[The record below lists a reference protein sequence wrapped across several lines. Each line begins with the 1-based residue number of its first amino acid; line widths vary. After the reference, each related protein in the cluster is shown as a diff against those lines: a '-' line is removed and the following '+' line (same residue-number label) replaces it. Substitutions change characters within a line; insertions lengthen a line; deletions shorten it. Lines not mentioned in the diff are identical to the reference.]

1 MIKKLFTTLH
11 ADENIF
17 YFNEDSGNVV
27 FNCNEMGTLTID
39 PNNISLDNN
48 FDEDNP
54 DTIIFIRRLARHI
67 KFGKPKTLK
76 KELNKKLMPVT
87 WNPNRWRDWQVSE
100 DEEKETDPIVIEE
113 L

>member
-17 YFNEDSGNVV
+17 YFNKDSGNVV

-67 KFGKPKTLK
+67 KFGKPKALK